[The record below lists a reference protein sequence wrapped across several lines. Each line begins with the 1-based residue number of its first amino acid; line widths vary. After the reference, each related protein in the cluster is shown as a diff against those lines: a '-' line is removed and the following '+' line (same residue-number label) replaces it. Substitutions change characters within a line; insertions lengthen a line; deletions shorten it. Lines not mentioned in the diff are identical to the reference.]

1 MSFLAPAKALLSAA
15 ASLAATAMV
24 VRSVACDLLPSE
36 LRSFISN
43 GIHSMFSRF
52 SPDITLII
60 EEMDD
65 LDNNQIYEAAE
76 TYLSSKISPTIQRL
90 KVSNPVTDKT
100 FALTMEPNE
109 PLTDVFRSVKFIWIL
124 VCRQLESH
132 SFYNPRDLKSTLK
145 SEFRS
150 LELTFHKKHKEMVI
164 NTYIPYILQQAKSIK
179 QETKALKIFTVDYQN
194 IYGNIGDAWVGINLN
209 HPATFDTLAMERV
222 VKEFVM
228 KDLER
233 FVRRKEYYRR
243 VGKAWKRGYLMHGP
257 PGTGKSSLIAA
268 MANYLKFDVYDLE
281 LTELQVNSEL
291 RRLLIGMA
299 NRSILV
305 VEDIDC
311 TAEFHDRRT
320 RSRAASGNN
329 NDTQL
334 TLSGLLNFIDG
345 LWSSCGDERIIV
357 FTTNHKGKLDPAL
370 LRPGRM
376 DVHIHMSYCTP
387 CGFRQLASNY
397 LGIKEH
403 SLFEQIEE
411 EMQKTQVTPAEVA
424 EQLLKSRGIE
434 TSLKQ
439 LLDFMRKKKETQEM
453 EAKKKQQLL
462 DFLRKKKET
471 QEMEAKKKEQEA
483 EDEEEQQGKEID
495 DGSEEENFD
504 SDDDNN
510 EETSL
515 EQFLDFMI
523 KKIETQEMEA

>member
-1 MSFLAPAKALLSAA
+1 M
-15 ASLAATAMV
+15 
-24 VRSVACDLLPSE
+24 
-36 LRSFISN
+36 
-43 GIHSMFSRF
+43 
-52 SPDITLII
+52 
-60 EEMDD
+60 
-65 LDNNQIYEAAE
+65 
-76 TYLSSKISPTIQRL
+76 
-90 KVSNPVTDKT
+90 
-100 FALTMEPNE
+100 
-109 PLTDVFRSVKFIWIL
+109 
-124 VCRQLESH
+124 
-132 SFYNPRDLKSTLK
+132 
-145 SEFRS
+145 
-150 LELTFHKKHKEMVI
+150 
-164 NTYIPYILQQAKSIK
+164 
-179 QETKALKIFTVDYQN
+179 
-194 IYGNIGDAWVGINLN
+194 
-209 HPATFDTLAMERV
+209 
-222 VKEFVM
+222 
-228 KDLER
+228 
-233 FVRRKEYYRR
+233 
-243 VGKAWKRGYLMHGP
+243 
-257 PGTGKSSLIAA
+257 
-268 MANYLKFDVYDLE
+268 
-281 LTELQVNSEL
+281 
-291 RRLLIGMA
+291 
-299 NRSILV
+299 
-305 VEDIDC
+305 
-311 TAEFHDRRT
+311 
-320 RSRAASGNN
+320 
-329 NDTQL
+329 
-334 TLSGLLNFIDG
+334 
-345 LWSSCGDERIIV
+345 